1 MEAKQTALFRRLQDV
16 IVTSYNDQIYD
27 NEKEVLAIHCVAGR
41 RCNSYLPLS
50 RLAFAILLQAASQV
64 EMDQG
69 RSVRNA
75 KSQFQVTGSN
85 MHPTDV
91 VADEGILSRR
101 RNAGVTPNG
110 VAFAYF
116 ALVVQQQEHSL
127 ESRNF
132 SLTEDKRIG
141 DQISRDS
148 VEEGYSDHFSLK
160 NNNAAEERCL
170 VGSLHAMG
178 DGGGIGNVMFE
189 LVGLIAIAQEV
200 KRIPVILDPSL
211 LDRLNEISTYFPYIR
226 SRFQRKEFC
235 KNHVFVSTPLDFC
248 CKHDERIVH
257 RLESKSSAYSVAVH
271 LRYLQSFKYFWNLG
285 RAEVLRAVS
294 GSERA
299 TFVATERLFPKNRSR
314 RQQLNICVHA
324 RRGDFTDS
332 TMHLPSSAEFTIAA
346 MHFLIEKAKSE
357 DSRSPHAY
365 VFSDNVD
372 WAEQNII
379 EPYLTTNASDVV
391 PLVAS
396 NFIGKPPNAEWE
408 FSRLYCDRVLLT
420 ASTST
425 YGWWLAFLSRGQRV
439 YYNRRHASP
448 GARPDEFSAAD
459 FWPQHWVPLHFS
471 DENKVVEL

>member
-1 MEAKQTALFRRLQDV
+1 MNAAHIQR
-16 IVTSYNDQIYD
+16 N
-27 NEKEVLAIHCVAGR
+27 
-41 RCNSYLPLS
+41 YLKAS
-50 RLAFAILLQAASQV
+50 CWSILLATFVGVYLLVSIF
-64 EMDQG
+64 
-69 RSVRNA
+69 
-75 KSQFQVTGSN
+75 QFSN
-85 MHPTDV
+85 
-91 VADEGILSRR
+91 
-101 RNAGVTPNG
+101 
-110 VAFAYF
+110 
-116 ALVVQQQEHSL
+116 
-127 ESRNF
+127 
-132 SLTEDKRIG
+132 K
-141 DQISRDS
+141 
-148 VEEGYSDHFSLK
+148 SLK

-226 SRFQRKEFC
+226 SRFQRK
-235 KNHVFVSTPLDFC
+235 
-248 CKHDERIVH
+248 
-257 RLESKSSAYSVAVH
+257 
-271 LRYLQSFKYFWNLG
+271 SFKYFWNLG

-420 ASTST
+420 GASSFVFYDVIYHILHATFEHRYYTSI
-425 YGWWLAFLSRGQRV
+425 
-439 YYNRRHASP
+439 YN
-448 GARPDEFSAAD
+448 
-459 FWPQHWVPLHFS
+459 L
-471 DENKVVEL
+471 